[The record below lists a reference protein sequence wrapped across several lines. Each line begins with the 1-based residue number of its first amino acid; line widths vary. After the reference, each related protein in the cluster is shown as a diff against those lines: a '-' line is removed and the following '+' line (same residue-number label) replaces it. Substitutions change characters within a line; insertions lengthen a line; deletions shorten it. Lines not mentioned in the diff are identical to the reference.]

1 MLQPTLPESS
11 PRQYRRA
18 AGASQQLQGV
28 LKSITQDLGV
38 DLREF
43 SFHPIT
49 GAPRKFARV
58 RFQSHAPGT
67 KPAHLPTSHHP
78 PPPLPFGSN
87 LSNCKHYQPPGGRFE
102 ISRGPVRGTTPFQIF
117 LWQHGPGVQ
126 AVEFADANPPL
137 WHQGPGVQAVEFAD
151 ANPPPGSKALEFKL
165 SNLQMP
171 ICPWQGPSSL
181 PKGSGSGA
189 HICFCYQGGPDPGP
203 KFAT

>member
-1 MLQPTLPESS
+1 M
-11 PRQYRRA
+11 
-18 AGASQQLQGV
+18 
-28 LKSITQDLGV
+28 
-38 DLREF
+38 REF

-126 AVEFADANPPL
+126 AVEFADANLPL
-137 WHQGPGVQAVEFAD
+137 AGALFATQGVRVRGPHLLLLPRGAGPGAKICYLRGPDLWATFAP
-151 ANPPPGSKALEFKL
+151 AHPPRE
-165 SNLQMP
+165 
-171 ICPWQGPSSL
+171 L
-181 PKGSGSGA
+181 PQTIPESCRSFAAASGSIKKHHTGLRSRFA
-189 HICFCYQGGPDPGP
+189 RIFFPPYHRGSPEIC
-203 KFAT
+203 